1 MPSRDNTRRS
11 RIRRAGE
18 GLYGALLL
26 VKALLMGSV
35 AVLLIS
41 AGGWSSWGAAQPAM
55 FGEASGTVR
64 IEKCGGDTCVGR
76 FSPAGGPADG
86 EGRPKVT
93 IGESVSGKPGETLDV
108 TLLPDSNGVVRTGPA
123 GILYAWVPLGG
134 ALLLASLVVA
144 GGLRMRRTA
153 WTLGLLGAA
162 LMAAAWGLLT
172 F

>member
-11 RIRRAGE
+11 RTRRAGE

-26 VKALLMGSV
+26 VKALLMGLI
-35 AVLLIS
+35 AVLLVF
-41 AGGWSSWGAAQPAM
+41 AGGWSSWSAAQPAM
-55 FGEASGTVR
+55 FGEESGTVR
-64 IEKCGGDTCVGR
+64 IEECGGDECVGS
-76 FSPAGGPADG
+76 FSPAGEPDSG

-93 IGESVSGKPGETLDV
+93 IGESVSGEPGETLDV
-108 TLLPDSNGVVRTGPA
+108 TLLPGTNGVIRTGPA
-123 GILYAWVPLGG
+123 GILYAWIPLGG

-162 LMAAAWGLLT
+162 LMTAAWGLLT